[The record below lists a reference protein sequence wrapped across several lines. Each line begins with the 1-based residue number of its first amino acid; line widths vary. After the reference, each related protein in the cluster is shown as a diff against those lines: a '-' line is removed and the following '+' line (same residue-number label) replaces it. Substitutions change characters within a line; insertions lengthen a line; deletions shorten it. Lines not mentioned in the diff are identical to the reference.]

1 MPSGGQGSP
10 AGGCCLGNMAN
21 IGWREMGPGTPSR
34 RDSWGRGSVQDAGCD
49 VFRKRPLTLLIR
61 PGFAPQSGLFYNRR
75 KEQEEIVHSGTC
87 QPRETA
93 TNEEEIQIMGV
104 SSSRARVAD
113 LAFQVFNRALHPD
126 WFSTRVYR
134 RIPQERWEADVRII
148 EGGHAV
154 IFGTGSIRLT
164 EVLAGPET
172 TLPEPGL
179 VFHSGIRSERST
191 SLHPGGVVEYLT
203 CFEVERV
210 EPEVFRHLCEEMIA
224 DSSRHRLLHRF
235 GSSNRLAPPP
245 LSHVCIEARVKGLSV
260 QSFHTFPDEH
270 AIVRSQSLYELIA
283 PAPRR

>member
-1 MPSGGQGSP
+1 
-10 AGGCCLGNMAN
+10 
-21 IGWREMGPGTPSR
+21 
-34 RDSWGRGSVQDAGCD
+34 
-49 VFRKRPLTLLIR
+49 
-61 PGFAPQSGLFYNRR
+61 
-75 KEQEEIVHSGTC
+75 
-87 QPRETA
+87 
-93 TNEEEIQIMGV
+93 MGV

-191 SLHPGGVVEYLT
+191 SLHPGGIVEYLT

-224 DSSRHRLLHRF
+224 DGSRHSLLHRF

>member
-1 MPSGGQGSP
+1 
-10 AGGCCLGNMAN
+10 
-21 IGWREMGPGTPSR
+21 
-34 RDSWGRGSVQDAGCD
+34 
-49 VFRKRPLTLLIR
+49 
-61 PGFAPQSGLFYNRR
+61 
-75 KEQEEIVHSGTC
+75 
-87 QPRETA
+87 
-93 TNEEEIQIMGV
+93 MGV

-191 SLHPGGVVEYLT
+191 SLHPGGIVEYLT

-210 EPEVFRHLCEEMIA
+210 EPEVFRVLCEEMIA
-224 DSSRHRLLHRF
+224 DGSRHSLLHRF

-270 AIVRSQSLYELIA
+270 AIVLAISLRADRAGSQTLIQPDVKTQDSDRRVRSGTGLGCRHWQHGDKVGMLYSQEVRPPGFAARSVCMPDQPITW
-283 PAPRR
+283 PSTN